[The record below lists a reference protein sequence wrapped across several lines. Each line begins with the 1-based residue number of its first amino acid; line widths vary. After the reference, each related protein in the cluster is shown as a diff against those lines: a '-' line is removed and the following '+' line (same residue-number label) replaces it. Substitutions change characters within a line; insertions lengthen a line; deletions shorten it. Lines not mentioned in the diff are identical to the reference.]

1 MKSVALFLVAACGI
15 AGADCT
21 PSRLDEKHTLA
32 KFQELDRQA
41 QSAFDAGRFAESAQ
55 LYRQAA
61 CLVPKSARAL
71 FGLGGA
77 EAAASNFPA
86 ARTAFEKASALLP
99 ENSMP
104 LAMLVRVN
112 VATHDLAK
120 VKETLRTAAARFPR
134 DAELHSG
141 LARFLAENQLLD
153 LALAES
159 LRAEQTGA
167 IDNTSVVALAVLENT
182 VGAYHDAIDH
192 AKAIENQTGLDGQV
206 KASAAGIAGLSYA
219 SLGQKDEA
227 ERDLKKAIDLA
238 PAQDT
243 SYLALAYFYEKGQRF
258 NDAATILKHGRERS
272 SNPDNFALPLGNNLV
287 WGEQFQAGVDVLSEL
302 TAKQPNAAEAY
313 IRLAEAHRKM
323 GHPELETQ
331 ALAKLAHVKPD
342 YPMIHVLA
350 AQAMLTMDP
359 VDYPKVLAEL
369 VAAEKTAPNDPDIF
383 YLRGKAL
390 AATKRFQEAAIALKR
405 AIELRPMDPNAYYQ
419 LGLTYQKMGD
429 ATLAHETLERLRYI
443 RQISAAP

>member
-1 MKSVALFLVAACGI
+1 MKLFALFLAACGI
-15 AGADCT
+15 AGAECT
-21 PSRLDEKHTLA
+21 PSRLDAEATLA
-32 KFQELDRQA
+32 KFQELDRAA
-41 QSAFDAGRFAESAQ
+41 QSAFDGGRFVESAR
-55 LYRQAA
+55 LYREAA

-86 ARTAFEKASALLP
+86 ARNAFEKAAALLP
-99 ENSMP
+99 QNSLP
-104 LAMLVRVN
+104 LAMVVRVD

-120 VKETLRTAAARFPR
+120 VKETLRVAAARFPR

-159 LRAEQTGA
+159 LRAGQTGA
-167 IDNTSVVALAVLENT
+167 IDNASMVALAVLENT
-182 VGAYHDAIDH
+182 VGAYYDAIHDAT
-192 AKAIENQTGLDGQV
+192 AIEGQASLEPQV

-227 ERDLKKAIDLA
+227 ERHLKMAIELG
-238 PAQDT
+238 PAQDN

-258 NDAATILKHGRERS
+258 GDAAAILKQGREHS
-272 SNPDNFALPLGNNLV
+272 SNPDNFALALGNNLV
-287 WGEQFQAGVDVLSEL
+287 WAEQFQAGVDVLSEL
-302 TAKQPNAAEAY
+302 IAKRPDATEGY
-313 IRLAEAHRKM
+313 IRLAEAYRKM
-323 GHPELETQ
+323 GRPELETQ
-331 ALAKLAHVKPD
+331 ALEKLARVKPD
-342 YPMIHVLA
+342 YPMVHVLA

-359 VDYPKVLAEL
+359 VDYPKVFAEL
-369 VAAEKTAPNDPDIF
+369 AAAEKIAPTDPDVF

-390 AATKRFQEAAIALKR
+390 AAMQRFREAVTALKR
-405 AIELRPMDPNAYYQ
+405 ATELRPIEPNAYYQ
-419 LGLTYQKMGD
+419 LGLAYQKMGE
-429 ATLAHETLERLRYI
+429 AELARQTMERLRYI